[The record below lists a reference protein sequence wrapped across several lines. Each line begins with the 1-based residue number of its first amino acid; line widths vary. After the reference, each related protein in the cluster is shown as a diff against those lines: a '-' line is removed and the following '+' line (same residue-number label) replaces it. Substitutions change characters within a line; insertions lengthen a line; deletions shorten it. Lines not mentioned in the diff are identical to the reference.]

1 LYVGASLNEI
11 EALYRTRLTAFSRVA
26 AAVAGGEAAGADA
39 VHEAF
44 VKAVRNRRRFRGT
57 GSLEGWLWRI
67 VLNEARKARRRKEPA
82 ALMEEVASTNG
93 YEPGELSR
101 LVSLLPERQRLVLFL
116 RYYADFDYEAIGGAL
131 GIAPGTVAATLSA
144 ARKRLKEQLEVTEQ
158 CAI

>member
-1 LYVGASLNEI
+1 VAASLDEI
-11 EALYRTRLTAFSRVA
+11 EALYRSRLTAFSRVA
-26 AAVAGGEAAGADA
+26 AAVTGSEAAGADA

-44 VKAVRNRRRFRGT
+44 VNAVRQRRRFRGE

-67 VLNEARKARRRKEPA
+67 VLNEARKARRKREPA
-82 ALMEEVASTNG
+82 VLAEETTSTNG

-101 LVSLLPERQRLVLFL
+101 LVSLLPERQRVVLFL
-116 RYYADFDYEAIGGAL
+116 RYYADFDYEAIAEAL

-144 ARKRLKEQLEVTEQ
+144 ARTRLKEQLEVIEQ